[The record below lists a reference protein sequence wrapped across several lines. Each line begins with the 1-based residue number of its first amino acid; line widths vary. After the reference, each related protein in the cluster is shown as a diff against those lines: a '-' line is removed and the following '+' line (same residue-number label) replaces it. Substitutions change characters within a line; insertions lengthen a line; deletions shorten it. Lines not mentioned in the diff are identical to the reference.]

1 MTAHKNCS
9 SCGDVSRRGFL
20 KLSGT
25 GVALGFMGAS
35 MHELMYMKEAVA
47 AQPENAFYDA
57 YISIYFDG
65 GPTHIDT
72 WDPKPGS
79 NSSYPGFQ
87 TIDLGVMDKYNQ
99 PMRIGGQFN
108 AGQVIFPELSN
119 VVMSDPAIKL
129 GVIRSFWH
137 GSNSHN
143 QGQMYMNGMWRSQ
156 ALVMQ
161 YPSVASAMA
170 YYFQGQNLG
179 IPSVVI
185 NGANGDRVNDAGES
199 RCPTALQV
207 SVGAG
212 ANNPVV
218 QALNRP
224 TGVDQARYDRRKSL
238 LDRLNQRFIAS
249 RPDALA
255 RAAEKATEDAYDVTS
270 GGLAAQAFSLTGKP
284 ILPPG
289 GNDNTAMRMTLAQ
302 ELVKAGIPYVAMGIG
317 GNDSHGNNMGTVSRN
332 WGSYVNRGVTA
343 MAQNLKATGKRV
355 LITMFGDFGRTPA
368 SVNNGARDGRD
379 HWGQSFSVAMISV
392 NQPKFKMTAI
402 GDTGPDGLWSTTSVT
417 KMTDP
422 IAPADLG
429 GFLYRAMGI
438 QVGQV
443 GGKFDLP
450 LTSRPA
456 PPVDRINNSDLL
468 LNTFGLV

>member
-1 MTAHKNCS
+1 MTAHYKNS
-9 SCGDVSRRGFL
+9 SSDVTRRGFL

-35 MHELMYMKEAVA
+35 MHELMYMKEAMGV
-47 AQPENAFYDA
+47 QPENAFYDA
-57 YISIYFDG
+57 YISIFFEG

-72 WDPKPGS
+72 WDPKAAPTGY
-79 NSSYPGFQ
+79 NGFQ

-99 PMRIGGQFN
+99 PLRIGGQFN
-108 AGQVIFPELSN
+108 AGNVVFPTLSN

-137 GSNSHN
+137 GSDDHG
-143 QGQMYMNGMWRSQ
+143 QGQRYMAGFWRSN

-170 YYFQGQNLG
+170 YYYQGQGLG

-185 NGANGDRVNDAGES
+185 NGANPDRVNDAGES

-207 SVGAG
+207 TVGAG
-212 ANNPVV
+212 NNNPVV
-218 QALNRP
+218 QALRRP

-238 LDRLNQRFIAS
+238 LDRLNQRFLAQ
-249 RPDALA
+249 RPDQLA

-270 GGLAAQAFSLTGKP
+270 GGLAASAFDLTGKP

-289 GNDNTAMRMTLAQ
+289 AGNNTAMRMTLAQ
-302 ELVKAGIPYVAMGIG
+302 ELIKAGIPYVSMGIG
-317 GNDSHGNNMGTVSRN
+317 GNDSHGNNMGTVAQN
-332 WGSYVNRGVTA
+332 WGVHVNEGVTA

-355 LITMFGDFGRTPA
+355 LITMYGDFGRTPQ
-368 SVNNGARDGRD
+368 SVNGGGRDGRD
-379 HWGQSFSVAMISV
+379 HWGGSFSVAMISV

-402 GDTGPDGLWSTTSVT
+402 GDTGPTGTWTTTSAT
-417 KMTDP
+417 KLVDP

-429 GFLYRAMGI
+429 GFIYRSLGI
-438 QVGQV
+438 QIGQV

-456 PPVDRINNSDLL
+456 PPVDRVNQSDLL